1 MNVFLLTTA
10 FPYGNGECFLE
21 EEMEYWKDNLFFNVS
36 ILPLNTSIK
45 KREIP
50 ENIVIKTI
58 FNRKYFHKLFYYV
71 KSLFYKMFWFDF
83 FKYNP
88 KKLSVNTF
96 RMLISTFS
104 YSLFVMDRLLK
115 EDIPQNS
122 IIYSYWFD
130 VLAYGAVFFKQY
142 RPDIKVFSRAHGYD
156 VYKER
161 RFAEYMPLKNILANG
176 FDRIYAISNKGASY
190 LIENYGIEKDR
201 VYVSRLGVQK
211 QKHLNRFPKDLFV
224 LTCSNVILVKQ
235 LNILIDALSL
245 ISINLTWVHI
255 GDGEIMSDI
264 CQYAR
269 KKLDKK
275 KNIDFKFLGC
285 LTNEEVID
293 FYNSNYISCFIN
305 CSKSEGLPVSIM
317 EAQSF
322 GIPVIAPDI
331 GGISEQVTDET
342 GILLPA
348 NFSAEDLSKA
358 IIDIIKFHNL
368 RSQNKILEHWS
379 RLFSA
384 ENNYTQF
391 ISSFLQ

>member
-1 MNVFLLTTA
+1 MNVFILTTI
-10 FPYGNGECFLE
+10 FPYRNGECFLE
-21 EEMEYWKDNLFFNVS
+21 DEIKYWKQSLSFNLT
-36 ILPLNTSIK
+36 ILPLNTSS
-45 KREIP
+45 EIRKVP
-50 ENIVIKTI
+50 ENISVKTI
-58 FNRKYFHKLFYYV
+58 FTRTPVQSFFYKF
-71 KSLFYKMFWFDF
+71 KSLFYKMFWLDF

-115 EDIPQNS
+115 ENIPQNS

-130 VLAYGAVFFKQY
+130 SMAYGAVFFKKY
-142 RPDIKVFSRAHGYD
+142 RPDVKVFSRAHGYD

-161 RFAEYMPLKNILANG
+161 RFAEYMPLKNILADKV
-176 FDRIYAISNKGASY
+176 DRVYAISNKGALY
-190 LIENYGIEKDR
+190 LAENYGLEKKR
-201 VYVSRLGVQK
+201 LYISRLGVEK
-211 QKHLNRFPKDLFV
+211 QEHLNRFPHEILI
-224 LTCSNVILVKQ
+224 LTCSDVIPIKQ

-245 ISINLTWVHI
+245 ISFKLTWVHI
-255 GDGEIMSDI
+255 GDGKIMSDI
-264 CQYAR
+264 RQYAQN
-269 KKLDKK
+269 KLEKK
-275 KNIDFKFLGC
+275 KNITFKFLGY
-285 LTNEEVID
+285 LSNEDVIN
-293 FYNSNYISCFIN
+293 FYKLNDISCFIN

-342 GILLPA
+342 GILLSA

-368 RSQNKILEHWS
+368 GSQNKILEHWS
-379 RLFSA
+379 KLFSA